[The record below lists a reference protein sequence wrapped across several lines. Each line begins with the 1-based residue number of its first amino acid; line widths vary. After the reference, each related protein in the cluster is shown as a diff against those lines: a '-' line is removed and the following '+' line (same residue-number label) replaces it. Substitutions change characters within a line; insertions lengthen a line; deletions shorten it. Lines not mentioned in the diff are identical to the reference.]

1 MTSSANASIFAI
13 IDQAEDTLRE
23 RMLGDLAAVRKVPV
37 SALEED
43 FKTFRAKNADKLA
56 RNKKKAERK
65 ALEARL
71 KALSE
76 QIKGLSLT
84 GRLIVGEIQPDRSGS
99 LASFVAR
106 IVADKGVVTINPDLS
121 LSVSLPQLRK
131 SGTGGGKPAANAV
144 RPWTD
149 QAGRRIVGPLT
160 TWLDSNFSKEEQAEL
175 GVFRPNGKRR
185 SGADLAKYLVR
196 AGVLTKV
203 ED

>member
-71 KALSE
+71 K
-76 QIKGLSLT
+76 
-84 GRLIVGEIQPDRSGS
+84 
-99 LASFVAR
+99 
-106 IVADKGVVTINPDLS
+106 
-121 LSVSLPQLRK
+121 
-131 SGTGGGKPAANAV
+131 
-144 RPWTD
+144 
-149 QAGRRIVGPLT
+149 
-160 TWLDSNFSKEEQAEL
+160 
-175 GVFRPNGKRR
+175 
-185 SGADLAKYLVR
+185 
-196 AGVLTKV
+196 
-203 ED
+203 